1 MSTHDFGPL
10 IAQANARAQRR
21 FSAMVKKQAYQNP
34 YASETLLYRQAERQL
49 RELEAERAFA
59 ATIAAFESRG
69 LEMEELMEAD
79 LADNG
84 LPDVPLAEWSENM
97 LRAMWGDA

>member
-1 MSTHDFGPL
+1 MTTHDFGPL
-10 IAQANARAQRR
+10 IAQANLRAQRR
-21 FSAMVKKQAYQNP
+21 FHAMVRERAYANP
-34 YASETLLYRQAERQL
+34 YAPETLLYTQAERRL

-59 ATIAAFESRG
+59 VTLAAFESRG
-69 LEMEELMEAD
+69 LEMDELMEAD